1 MWFIEHHPGGASE
14 SGKPLSMAAGVKY
27 WHCTTC
33 ASIMMTTAYCDIS
46 RMLLGSMQMT
56 PSWLSVEGARVLA
69 CYHDDYEC
77 DQALAL
83 QP

>member
-1 MWFIEHHPGGASE
+1 
-14 SGKPLSMAAGVKY
+14 
-27 WHCTTC
+27 
-33 ASIMMTTAYCDIS
+33 MMTTAYCDIS